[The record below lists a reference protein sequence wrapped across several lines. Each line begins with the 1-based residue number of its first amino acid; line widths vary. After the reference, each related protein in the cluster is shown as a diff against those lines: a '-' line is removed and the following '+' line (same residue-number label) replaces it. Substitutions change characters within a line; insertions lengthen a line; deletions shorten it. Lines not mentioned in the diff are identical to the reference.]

1 MMNGM
6 KQAEANERYAALQRK
21 LDDLQR
27 IHIEGKKSYQADLER
42 LKGELSRAQKTNGEQ
57 AERLDKL
64 KKLKDATE
72 HRMQEVKKTSITDL
86 AEIKD
91 LRSKLR
97 IAENGRAQMSAK
109 QGQVHEAKKALQDL
123 EVKKREE
130 LKLRDKQIAELEKS
144 VIIEKTKRESAEMLA
159 QELRDKA
166 EHDLGQVRGRMQKL
180 EIELRDSRLA
190 EGDAISS
197 LQAQEEQ
204 TSGREE
210 HFLSQLDNLRTL
222 LQRVAEE
229 YGRLASSTVPSSTH
243 TALKA
248 EHAALQVRTFRL
260 ERKLANSEAQVLEL
274 ASLIRQTKDKNTSL
288 HTLLHATT
296 EEIGFYT
303 SIWQEAV
310 SEAAQLQPPEDSLM
324 AEALSSQHDLE
335 RSQTQVRESAA
346 CAYEEC
352 YRFSR
357 WATRDLLLAYRSCTS
372 DLDQSEFELKQSA
385 TNLNAARSRV
395 ESMDNELRTTKA
407 EFESHL
413 QQYGELSAALATSNA
428 KTTALTQ
435 QLAAAASESQAAA
448 AIHDRTLKKERE
460 TVQRLAGTVQRSK
473 MAEEALR
480 AEIDQYVTPLHAGL
494 KILTLVPLVVRL
506 TGELTEAERYQ
517 EAYFNLMEQVESL
530 AARNELAEEEAK
542 RLSKFNA
549 EILGHNNPAQRIMYL
564 DRIRSELAEAKQD
577 LLAMTR
583 ERDAAA
589 AYSENLQHE
598 LDMYKSVAVP
608 PDMKPRT
615 TITRVARIPLATQ
628 SANVAPISRSSSIAS
643 KHFDPAGDDM
653 TLDEII

>member
-1 MMNGM
+1 MMNGT
-6 KQAEANERYAALQRK
+6 KQTETNDRYAALQRK

-57 AERLDKL
+57 VERLDKL

-72 HRMQEVKKTSITDL
+72 HRMQEVKKTSITDQ
-86 AEIKD
+86 AEIKE
-91 LRSKLR
+91 LRAKLR
-97 IAENGRAQMSAK
+97 IAEAGRAQLSAK
-109 QGQVHEAKKALQDL
+109 QGQAGETKKALHDL
-123 EVKKREE
+123 ELKKREE

-144 VIIEKTKRESAEMLA
+144 VAAEKKKRESAETLA
-159 QELRDKA
+159 QELRQKV
-166 EHDLGQVRGRMQKL
+166 EHDSCEARERVQKL
-180 EIELRDSRLA
+180 EIELRDSRVA
-190 EGDAISS
+190 ERNATSS
-197 LQAQEEQ
+197 LRAHEEQ
-204 TSGREE
+204 TSCREE
-210 HFLSQLDNLRTL
+210 QLPSQLADLRTL

-229 YGRLASSTVPSSTH
+229 YGRLASSTVSLTTH
-243 TALKA
+243 SALKTK
-248 EHAALQVRTFRL
+248 HNALQLRNFRL

-274 ASLIRQTKDKNTSL
+274 ASLIRQTKDDNASL
-288 HTLLHATT
+288 HGLLRATT
-296 EEIGFYT
+296 EEIGFYSSMWKET
-303 SIWQEAV
+303 V
-310 SEAAQLQPPEDSLM
+310 SEASQLQPPEDSL
-324 AEALSSQHDLE
+324 AVEILTSQHDLE
-335 RSQTQVRESAA
+335 RSDAQLGQAASSAYA
-346 CAYEEC
+346 EC

-357 WATRDLLLAYRSCTS
+357 WATRDLLLAYRSCTA
-372 DLDQSEFELKQSA
+372 DLDQREFELKQSNV
-385 TNLNAARSRV
+385 NLNAAKSRV
-395 ESMDNELRTTKA
+395 ESLDNELRTKKA
-407 EFESHL
+407 EYESHL
-413 QQYGELSAALATSNA
+413 QQYAELSAALATSNTKVTVLA
-428 KTTALTQ
+428 Q
-435 QLAAAASESQAAA
+435 QLEAAASESREAA
-448 AIHDRTLKKERE
+448 AIHDRDLKKERE

-480 AEIDQYVTPLHAGL
+480 AEIDQ
-494 KILTLVPLVVRL
+494 L

-564 DRIRSELAEAKQD
+564 DRIRTELAEARQD

-589 AYSENLQHE
+589 AHSDTLQHE

-615 TITRVARIPLATQ
+615 TITRVARIPLTTQ
-628 SANVAPISRSSSIAS
+628 STNVAPMSRGSSIAS